1 MSGKETK
8 VSTLD
13 EISVDEYHLVDGDN
27 VMEDTDP
34 RDETEL
40 YSKYESSTKSRPEM
54 ITLDK
59 VGARHGDAS
68 QVIMD
73 CVQGSFVTTAWTNDS
88 KTRDIEG
95 VVGENNIEDV
105 HEALEEIC
113 FNLKTRKKQFEKF
126 VLVIIDDE
134 SLSLKFDKAY
144 RDGIKKSKEPLYEA
158 YRELRKAAEPTED
171 EALDTVISNNI
182 PSGLKRPLTKGSKYP
197 LGHGRYVKVQ
207 IVAFFITSTELIIY

>member
-1 MSGKETK
+1 MSLSALKPSSKFQIDLSNKDSIDWTGSAAEMLTVKAREEKSLDDSSIDETHLVVSDENNVMEDTNPGHETDSSRKYELSTKSRSVITSGKETK

-40 YSKYESSTKSRPEM
+40 YSKYESSTKSRSET
-54 ITLDK
+54 ITLDE

-68 QVIMD
+68 QVNMD

-88 KTRDIEG
+88 KTRDIQG

-113 FNLKTRKKQFEKF
+113 FNLKTRKK
-126 VLVIIDDE
+126 
-134 SLSLKFDKAY
+134 
-144 RDGIKKSKEPLYEA
+144 
-158 YRELRKAAEPTED
+158 
-171 EALDTVISNNI
+171 
-182 PSGLKRPLTKGSKYP
+182 
-197 LGHGRYVKVQ
+197 
-207 IVAFFITSTELIIY
+207 